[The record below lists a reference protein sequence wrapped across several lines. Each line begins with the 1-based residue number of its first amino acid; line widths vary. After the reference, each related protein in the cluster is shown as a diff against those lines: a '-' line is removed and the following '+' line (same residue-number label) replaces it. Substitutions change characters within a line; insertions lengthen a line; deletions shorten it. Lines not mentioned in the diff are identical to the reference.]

1 MMKFALSLLSIA
13 LLVETGHACLGDLDL
28 VRRYKS
34 GALYTENFDQAK
46 HCTTAPQNYAALHEE
61 FRTLKERFPYD
72 LTLSLYHARTKMA
85 SGSPHFLEGLNEFC
99 QLMYGHNPTDENL
112 PVDLVPELFR
122 YLNLLVISHVN
133 IGEQFQ
139 KVRSHHVMFQSY
151 LDAIKAPTPKQT
163 RNQSARRKA
172 FMLEAQMIDAFK
184 GLYGLLKRNHA
195 GPCGDAL
202 TFIVTNTLRKDFH
215 FDTEK
220 KFIKSLYKMDE
231 TPSDHLTY
239 AYAQYLV
246 KAKKYEQAMTLLAPL
261 VGTHLDPDLPFQSPE
276 TCDWLLKAELNLYIS
291 TAYNNP
297 TDKEKQKDFL
307 CGQIN
312 LLEDLVGTHN
322 RQKFVFMLN
331 VCYYYL
337 DLGEYEKARLVFSK
351 IKSLPQRALSE
362 IGFKRH
368 IFEAL
373 HQVLA
378 EKTEDIELSTELLL
392 ARQAKALAK
401 NKIIASFIKSHQAA
415 LNRAAQTPSRPSF
428 DKPSTMPT
436 ASERKTDGVH
446 SKDRALSSSSRGL
459 SSHPQDNGPTFLAS
473 DTSREAKKSAKEA
486 LSKEKKKTRAPAQP
500 HHPQAQGSCQEQPQA
515 QGEQPS
521 TLYIE
526 DVTTNKQAVATFY
539 RIFSKYLPDIRS
551 DKKVTISLHEVR
563 SLFKALGQNY
573 DPKAGKGSHKK
584 GTLKFE
590 ETPTPLEE
598 QMVIL
603 TKSAYLKPYQIKK
616 LRTAFL
622 KSGVVPK
629 DPQILHK
636 LRQEGLL

>member
-1 MMKFALSLLSIA
+1 MKFALSLLSIA

-72 LTLSLYHARTKMA
+72 LMLSLYHARTKMA

-99 QLMYGHNPTDENL
+99 QLIYVHTPTDEYLCVN
-112 PVDLVPELFR
+112 LVPELLG
-122 YLNLLVISHVN
+122 YIHSLVIAHVN
-133 IGEQFQ
+133 VGDQFQ
-139 KVRSHHVMFQSY
+139 KVRNHVKDLKSFYYEVKNPSQK
-151 LDAIKAPTPKQT
+151 LT
-163 RNQSARRKA
+163 RNQRARQKG
-172 FMLEAQMIDAFK
+172 FMLETQMIDALK
-184 GLYGLLKRNHA
+184 GLYGLLKQNHA
-195 GPCGDAL
+195 EPCGDAL
-202 TFIVTNTLRKDFH
+202 AFIIRNTLDIH
-215 FDTEK
+215 GLYDTDDRA
-220 KFIKSLYKMDE
+220 IKALYEMDKN
-231 TPSDHLTY
+231 PSDHLTY
-239 AYAQYLV
+239 AYAQYLK
-246 KAKKYEQAMTLLAPL
+246 KAEKYEQAMTLLTPL

-276 TCDWLLKAELNLYIS
+276 ACNLLVVAGIDHYRS
-291 TAYNNP
+291 TRHDP
-297 TDKEKQKDFL
+297 LTDKEKQKDFL
-307 CGQIN
+307 RGQLT
-312 LLEDLVGTHN
+312 LLEELVGTHN
-322 RQKFVFMLN
+322 RQNIIYMAN
-331 VCYYYL
+331 MTSIYL
-337 DLGEYEKARLVFSK
+337 ELGDHEKARQAFSK
-351 IKSLPQRALSE
+351 IKSLPQKALSE
-362 IGFKRH
+362 VGLKRH
-368 IFEAL
+368 RFEAL

-428 DKPSTMPT
+428 DKPSTTPT

-473 DTSREAKKSAKEA
+473 DTSHEAKKSAKEA
-486 LSKEKKKTRAPAQP
+486 LSKEKKKTRRPSQP
-500 HHPQAQGSCQEQPQA
+500 HPQAQGGPQEKP

-539 RIFSKYLPDIRS
+539 RLFSKYLPDIRS

-629 DPQILHK
+629 DAQILHK